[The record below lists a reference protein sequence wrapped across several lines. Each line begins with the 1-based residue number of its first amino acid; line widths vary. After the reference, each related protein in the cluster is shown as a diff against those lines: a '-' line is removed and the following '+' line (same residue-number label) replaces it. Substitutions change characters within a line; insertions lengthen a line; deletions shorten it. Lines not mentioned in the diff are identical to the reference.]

1 MTEPVITSKMANA
14 LFPDAQIGRA
24 LAGSLVATAVEKQ
37 GARDGGL
44 WVGGK
49 AELTATRLRFAANG
63 MNKALHSGGDA
74 LRFDVALSAVRHVR
88 LRKAFITHI
97 VDVDTDTGTYSLRC
111 WGADGF
117 ARAIGSAVA
126 AARA

>member
-1 MTEPVITSKMANA
+1 MTEPVIASKMANA
-14 LFPDAQIGRA
+14 LFPDAQIGSA
-24 LAGSLVATAVEKQ
+24 LAGSIVASAVAKQ

-63 MNKALHSGGDA
+63 LNKALHSGGES
-74 LRFDVALSAVRHVR
+74 LQFDLPLAEVRHVR
-88 LRKAFITHI
+88 LRKAFITSI
-97 VDVDTDTGTYSLRC
+97 VDVETDTGTYSLRC

-117 ARAIGSAVA
+117 ARAISSAVA

>member
-24 LAGSLVATAVEKQ
+24 LAGSIVATAVEKQ

-49 AELTATRLRFAANG
+49 AELTATQLRFSANG
-63 MNKALHSGGDA
+63 VNKALHKGGDGLQFA
-74 LRFDVALSAVRHVR
+74 LPLAEVRHVR
-88 LRKAFITHI
+88 LRKAFVTHI
-97 VDVDTDTGTYSLRC
+97 VDVETDAGVYSLRC
-111 WGADGF
+111 WSADGF